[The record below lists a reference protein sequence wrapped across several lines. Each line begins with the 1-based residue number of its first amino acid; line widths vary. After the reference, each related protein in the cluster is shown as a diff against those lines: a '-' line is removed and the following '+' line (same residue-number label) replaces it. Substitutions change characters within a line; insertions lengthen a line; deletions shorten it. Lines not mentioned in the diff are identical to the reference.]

1 MTDAATILV
10 VDDDVTLLESVSD
23 LLRASGYSLLMASN
37 GVQALRVLQYHTPD
51 LIVSDIAMPEMD
63 GYQLFEAVHNNPA
76 WLAIPFIFLSA
87 KGEKKDIHLGYGL
100 GADYYVT
107 KPFESEDLLLA
118 VQSRIKRIAEI
129 QSSTRDEVDATKQQ
143 LMTVF
148 SHELRTPL
156 SWIYG
161 YMSLLQE
168 GHGEMDNDVVD
179 KMLRDMQGGVERLVK
194 LTEDLM
200 LLVYLDTGVTQTE
213 IGRYREDVVVAR
225 RIENAVR
232 KLRPKSDKWNIAFT
246 ITADDNLLVNGV
258 GDHLESIFERLID
271 NAIKFSKPDGR
282 VIVEAARAADKVVVA
297 VKDNG
302 IGIDPEQL
310 PNLFQRFQQID
321 REKME
326 QQGVGL
332 GLAIVDGLARAH
344 GGTVEVT
351 SQPDF
356 GSIFTVTLPAV
367 TAR

>member
-1 MTDAATILV
+1 MSEQSTILV

-23 LLRASGYSLLMASN
+23 LLRTSGYNLLMASN
-37 GVQALRVLQYHTPD
+37 GAQALRVLQHHTPD

-87 KGEKKDIHLGYGL
+87 RGEQKDIRLGYGL

-118 VQSRIKRIAEI
+118 VKSRIKRIAEI
-129 QSSTRDEVDATKQQ
+129 QLSTRDEVDRTKQQ

-168 GHGEMDNDVVD
+168 GHGEMDDDVVD
-179 KMLRDMQGGVERLVK
+179 KMLRDMQSGVERLVK

-200 LLVYLDTGVTQTE
+200 LLVYMDTGVTQTE
-213 IGRYREDVVVAR
+213 INRYREDVVVSP

-232 KLRPKSDKWNIAFT
+232 KLRSKSNKWNIAFT
-246 ITADDNLLVNGV
+246 VTTDQNLLVSGV
-258 GDHLESIFERLID
+258 GDYIESIFERLID

-282 VIVEAARAADKVVVA
+282 VSIEAELVQGKIVVI

-302 IGIDPEQL
+302 IGIDAEQI
-310 PNLFQRFQQID
+310 PNLFQRFKQID
-321 REKME
+321 REKLE
-326 QQGVGL
+326 QQGVGM
-332 GLAIVDGLARAH
+332 GLAIVDGLVRAH

-356 GSIFTVTLPAV
+356 GSTFTVTLPAV
-367 TAR
+367 VAR